1 MSMEEKSK
9 KIIIQLTESTA
20 KGLIGAI
27 PFAGTALNEALF
39 DGRSRIKQERFN
51 NFINIFSEYMKDV
64 NESEIDFEYIKSED
78 FGDIFESIIRR
89 VMRSGSE
96 EKLKT
101 FKNVLSNHVLGKIKT
116 DHAETFLDLVSRLNE
131 DQIRILETYR
141 KIKTNDISID
151 ENLPKR
157 NVIDANFETQISEL
171 RSAKNFELD
180 EGVYQFYLQD
190 LFAKGLLFDNGVNRM
205 DIGPFELMEI
215 TQFGIDFLSYIEQ
228 S

>member
-1 MSMEEKSK
+1 MKEKSK
-9 KIIIQLTESTA
+9 EIITEIVESTA
-20 KGLIGAI
+20 KGLVGAI

-39 DGRSRIKQERFN
+39 DGRSRIKQNRFN
-51 NFINIFSEYMKDV
+51 NFIKIFSEYLKNV

-89 VMRSGSE
+89 VMRSGSV
-96 EKLKT
+96 EKLDT

-141 KIKTNDISID
+141 KIKSNDISIN
-151 ENLPKR
+151 ENLPKK
-157 NVIDANFETQISEL
+157 NVIDANFEPQLSEI
-171 RSAKNFELD
+171 RSAKNFNLD
-180 EGVYQFYLQD
+180 KGVYQFYLQD
-190 LFAKGLLFDNGVNRM
+190 LFAKGLLFDDGVNRM
-205 DIGPFELMEI
+205 DLGPFELMEI

>member
-1 MSMEEKSK
+1 MEEKSK
-9 KIIIQLTESTA
+9 KILIQITESTA

-131 DQIRILETYR
+131 DQIKILETYR

-151 ENLPKR
+151 ENLPER
-157 NVIDANFETQISEL
+157 NVIDANFKTQLSEV
-171 RSAKNFELD
+171 RSARNFNLD

-190 LFAKGLLFDNGVNRM
+190 LFAKGLLFDNGVNKM